1 MTKARKKGRLL
12 AVDDA
17 PDTLELL
24 QRNLAGEG
32 YTVFTASS
40 VAEAIR
46 VLDESPVD
54 IVITDMK
61 MPEVTGLELVRHV
74 RQNLPDTGIIVITG
88 YPSVDGVVEAMKT
101 GADEYVSKPFT
112 SKELSG
118 AVRRVSDKLSAR
130 RGARV
135 ESVEARPC
143 FYGLIGESAVMQ
155 SVYREIEKAAATD
168 ATVLIAGESGTG
180 KELVARTVHC
190 VSPRSAAPFIPVNC
204 GGIPKDLLE
213 SELFGHV
220 KGAFTGANATRPG
233 FFQNADGGTIF
244 LDEVSETSPAMQVR
258 LLRVLQDRE
267 IAMVGSRKPETVDVR
282 IVAATN
288 KNLKTMVKEN
298 AFREDLYYRLDV
310 IRIGLPPL
318 RDRGNDILLLAS
330 HMLAKYAAELGKPA
344 PRLADEAINA
354 FTEYYWPGNVRE
366 LENVILR
373 LVAMSESDVIDVTQ
387 LPSAMRFRV
396 AGGAGLDRTLEE
408 VEIEHIVRV
417 LESVGGNKSRAA
429 KVLGI
434 DVKTLREKLKRREA
448 GL

>member
-130 RGARV
+130 REARV
-135 ESVEARPC
+135 EGVEARPDY
-143 FYGLIGESAVMQ
+143 YGLIGESAVMQ

-310 IRIGLPPL
+310 IRIALPPL

-344 PRLADEAINA
+344 PRLADETINA

-366 LENVILR
+366 LENVVLR

>member
-130 RGARV
+130 REARV

-282 IVAATN
+282 VVAATN

-310 IRIGLPPL
+310 IRIALPPL
-318 RDRGNDILLLAS
+318 RDRGKDILLLAS

-344 PRLADEAINA
+344 PRLADETINA

-366 LENVILR
+366 LENVVLR

>member
-130 RGARV
+130 REARV

>member
-1 MTKARKKGRLL
+1 MTKTRKKERLL

-24 QRNLAGEG
+24 QRNLAGDG

-61 MPEVTGLELVRHV
+61 MPEVTGLDLVRHV
-74 RQNLPDTGIIVITG
+74 RQNLPGTGVIVITG
-88 YPSVDGVVEAMKT
+88 YPSVDGAVEAMKT

-118 AVRRVSDKLSAR
+118 AVRRVSGKLSAR
-130 RGARV
+130 REARV

-143 FYGLIGESAVMQ
+143 FYGLIGESATMQ

-190 VSPRSAAPFIPVNC
+190 VSPRSAGLFIPVNC

-233 FFQNADGGTIF
+233 FFQNAEGGTIF
-244 LDEVSETSPAMQVR
+244 LDEISETSPAMQVR

-267 IAMVGSRKPETVDVR
+267 IAMVGSRKPETVNVR
-282 IVAATN
+282 VVAATN
-288 KNLKTMVKEN
+288 KNLKTLVKEN
-298 AFREDLYYRLDV
+298 SFREDLYYRLDV
-310 IRIGLPPL
+310 IRIDLPPL

-330 HMLAKYAAELGKPA
+330 HLLAKYAAELGKPA
-344 PRLADEAINA
+344 PRLADEAISA

-366 LENVILR
+366 LENVVLR
-373 LVAMSESDVIDVTQ
+373 LVAMSENDVIDVTQ

-429 KVLGI
+429 KLLGI

>member
-1 MTKARKKGRLL
+1 MTKKAKREKLL

-46 VLDESPVD
+46 VLDGTPVD

-61 MPEVTGLELVRHV
+61 MPEATGMDLVRHV

-88 YPSVDGVVEAMKT
+88 YPSVDGAVEAMKT
-101 GADEYVSKPFT
+101 GAAEYVSKPFT
-112 SKELSG
+112 SKELNA
-118 AVRRVSDKLSAR
+118 AVQRVSDKLHAR
-130 RGARV
+130 RAAGVEGAPSR
-135 ESVEARPC
+135 AG
-143 FYGLIGESAVMQ
+143 FYGMIGESPAMQ
-155 SVYREIEKAAATD
+155 NVFREIEKAAATD
-168 ATVLIAGESGTG
+168 ATVLITGESGTG
-180 KELVARTVHC
+180 KELAARTVHY
-190 VSPRSAAPFIPVNC
+190 VSRRSAAPFIPVNC

-267 IAMVGSRKPETVDVR
+267 VTMVGSRKPEKVDVR
-282 IVAATN
+282 VVAATN
-288 KNLKTMVKEN
+288 KELGVLVKEN

-310 IRIGLPPL
+310 IRIDLPPL
-318 RDRGNDILLLAS
+318 REREDDILLLAS
-330 HMLAKYAAELGKPA
+330 YLLEKYAGELGKPA
-344 PRLADEAINA
+344 PRLSDEAIAA
-354 FTEYYWPGNVRE
+354 FRGYGWPGNVRE
-366 LENVILR
+366 LENVVLR
-373 LVAMSESDVIDVTQ
+373 LVAMSERDVIDVTQ
-387 LPSAMRFRV
+387 LPSAMKFRV
-396 AGGAGLDRTLEE
+396 RGGGLNRTLEE
-408 VEIEHIVRV
+408 VELEHIVRV

-429 KVLGI
+429 QILGI
-434 DVKTLREKLKRREA
+434 DVKTLRQKLKRRET
-448 GL
+448 GM